1 MLYIL
6 DLIIGTVSGIVA
18 VFPLM
23 IAFHHATLKKSKP
36 NNKRAKIIYIFAS
49 YIFCAALFAILTATG
64 IPAIYSSKVHLNFNF
79 VPFSDIFTNYKQYIL
94 NIILFIPFG
103 FLLPMQ
109 WNNFRKKRCAFIAG
123 MLLSLFI
130 EIMQIFS
137 LRATDIDDLLM
148 NTLGTIAGYYLFTLV
163 SQFFPKISVFSDGT
177 INRRKWEPCVYIAFA
192 FLVMLFVQP
201 FIAEWIWGLIL

>member
-6 DLIIGTVSGIVA
+6 DLLIGTVSGIVA
-18 VFPLM
+18 VLPLM
-23 IAFHHATLKKSKP
+23 IPFHYATLKKSKL
-36 NNKRAKIIYIFAS
+36 NNKRAKFIYVFAS
-49 YIFCAALFAILTATG
+49 YIFFAALFAILTATG
-64 IPAIYSSKVHLNFNF
+64 IYDIYSSQTYLNFNF

-109 WNNFRKKRCAFIAG
+109 WNNFKKKRCTFIAG
-123 MLLSLFI
+123 LMLSLFI

-148 NTLGTIAGYYLFTLV
+148 NTLGTIAGYYLFILARR
-163 SQFFPKISVFSDGT
+163 FFPKTSVFSDGT
-177 INRRKWEPCVYIAFA
+177 INRWKWEPYIYITFA
-192 FLVMLFVQP
+192 LLVMLFVQP
-201 FIAEWIWGLIL
+201 FIAGWIWGLIL